1 MLLALLFFRKDIC
14 MEERWIEI
22 KGHPDHEISSYG
34 NVRKTYRHRKIPV
47 RRTTDDRGPRV
58 YIDGKQY
65 YVARLM
71 AESFFD
77 IDILGREVKF
87 RDKNKQNTKLHNIY
101 VPMRRG
107 EFM

>member
-1 MLLALLFFRKDIC
+1 

-34 NVRKTYRHRKIPV
+34 NVRKTYRHRNIPV

-87 RDKNKQNTKLHNIY
+87 RDNNKQNTKLYNIY

>member
-1 MLLALLFFRKDIC
+1 
-14 MEERWIEI
+14 MEERWTEI

-34 NVRKTYRHRKIPV
+34 NVRKTYGHRKIPV
-47 RRTTDDRGPRV
+47 RCTTDDRGPRV
-58 YIDGKQY
+58 YIEGKRY
-65 YVARLM
+65 YIARLM

-77 IDILGREVKF
+77 IDISGREVKF